1 MTWKVKACPER
12 MLSLGMIGEGES
24 RGQLANTGS
33 PGKMAIKTVGV
44 CMCVCSVFEIS
55 SVICCH
61 MLLLLQACV
70 YFSFTGITLLG

>member
-33 PGKMAIKTVGV
+33 PGKMAVKTVGV
-44 CMCVCSVFEIS
+44 CVCVCV
-55 SVICCH
+55 
-61 MLLLLQACV
+61 CV
-70 YFSFTGITLLG
+70 LCF